1 MERRTE
7 DRVTATQPVQL
18 KVLGESVGQARV
30 LPASMS
36 NFSGRG
42 MQLYTEEP
50 IPLDSAVQVE
60 MKIDEQDAL
69 LLGEVRYCLPE
80 GARFRV
86 GLHLEHSL
94 LDLTSLGRLVHRLLR
109 EDRESQREPLVASVA
124 HSREVDRLRPA

>member
-7 DRVTATQPVQL
+7 HRVSANQPVRL
-18 KVLGESVGQARV
+18 KTLGETVGQEKLMMANM
-30 LPASMS
+30 A

-50 IPLDSAVQVE
+50 IPLDSAVEVDL
-60 MKIDEQDAL
+60 KVDDHDAMV
-69 LLGEVRYCLPE
+69 LGEVRYCFVE
-80 GARFRV
+80 GSRYKV

-109 EDRESQREPLVASVA
+109 EDRLAQRETTMEAVKYTG
-124 HSREVDRLRPA
+124 

>member
-1 MERRTE
+1 
-7 DRVTATQPVQL
+7 
-18 KVLGESVGQARV
+18 
-30 LPASMS
+30 
-36 NFSGRG
+36 

-109 EDRESQREPLVASVA
+109 EDRESHREPLVARVA